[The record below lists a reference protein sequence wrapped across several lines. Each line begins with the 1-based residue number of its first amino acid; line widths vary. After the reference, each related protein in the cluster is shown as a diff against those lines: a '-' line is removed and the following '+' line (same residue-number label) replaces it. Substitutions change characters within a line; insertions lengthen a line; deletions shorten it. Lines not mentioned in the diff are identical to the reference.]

1 MRKYVTDRRARPIS
15 VIVSVLL
22 TVLTLGYFLPWMVAA
37 LRGKSNAWAI
47 FWLNLLLGW
56 TVLGWIAALVL
67 ACTAHQFAGIAQR
80 TR

>member
-1 MRKYVTDRRARPIS
+1 MGRFVTDRRARPIS
-15 VIVSVLL
+15 VIVSAVL
-22 TVLTLGYFLPWMVAA
+22 TVFTLGYFLPWMVAA

-80 TR
+80 RR

>member
-1 MRKYVTDRRARPIS
+1 MGRFVTDRRARPIS
-15 VIVSVLL
+15 VIVSVVL
-22 TVLTLGYFLPWMVAA
+22 TVFTLGYFLPWMVAA

-56 TVLGWIAALVL
+56 TVLGRIAALVL

-80 TR
+80 KR

>member
-1 MRKYVTDRRARPIS
+1 MRRLVTDRRARPIS
-15 VIVSVLL
+15 VIVSVVL
-22 TVLTLGYFLPWMVAA
+22 TVFTLGYFLPWMVAA

-67 ACTAHQFAGIAQR
+67 ACTAHQFAGVAQR
-80 TR
+80 KR

>member
-67 ACTAHQFAGIAQR
+67 ASTAHQFAGFAQR
-80 TR
+80 KR

>member
-1 MRKYVTDRRARPIS
+1 MGRFVTDRRARPIS
-15 VIVSVLL
+15 VIVSAVL
-22 TVLTLGYFLPWMVAA
+22 TVFTLGYFLPWTVAA

-80 TR
+80 RR